1 MEKIHIAFAML
12 ALLLFSFGCTSLMS
26 DTQSLVGGDSGR
38 TSSTIGVSEDLSYK
52 SAPSASDGA
61 VQDAMVIKTG
71 SAQIEVPENT
81 LSARY
86 ESLKAMAVQYGGS
99 ISYSSYYESESGKTQ
114 YVTVKVNSEKF
125 DEFTGRL
132 SEIGTVKSFSS
143 NTDDVT
149 QEYIDT
155 TAKLSNLIASRDRLL
170 ALYNTTGNLS
180 DILMLEQAIEN
191 VQYQIDSATQQK
203 LYYER
208 QSAKASVSIT
218 LSEPLPVVDT
228 TILDPLSQ
236 LANLFIGSL
245 IVGVTLIVIGAG
257 FVIPIAIALFVLWKI
272 CAWLW
277 TKLKK
282 K

>member
-12 ALLLFSFGCTSLMS
+12 ALLLFSFGCTSLIS
-26 DTQSLVGGDSGR
+26 DTESIVGGDGR
-38 TSSTIGVSEDLSYK
+38 TAYYDGTSGELAKASPGGSE
-52 SAPSASDGA
+52 AA

-71 SAQIEVPENT
+71 SAQIDVPENALAQKYT
-81 LSARY
+81 A
-86 ESLKAMAVQYGGS
+86 LKAMAAQYNGQV
-99 ISYSSYYESESGKTQ
+99 SYSSYYESASGKTQ
-114 YVTVKVNSEKF
+114 YVTVKVDSGKF
-125 DEFTGRL
+125 EEFTGRL
-132 SEIGTVKSFSS
+132 SELGTVKSFSS

-149 QEYIDT
+149 QQYIDT
-155 TAKLSNLIASRDRLL
+155 TAKLNNLIASRDRLL
-170 ALYNTTGNLS
+170 ALYNTTANLS
-180 DILMLEQAIEN
+180 DIIMLEQAIEN

-218 LSEPLPVVDT
+218 LTEPLPVVDT

-245 IVGVTLIVIGAG
+245 IVGVTLIVVGAG
-257 FVIPIAIALFVLWKI
+257 FVIPLAIAAFVLWKI
-272 CAWLW
+272 GAWIW
-277 TKLKK
+277 SKLKK